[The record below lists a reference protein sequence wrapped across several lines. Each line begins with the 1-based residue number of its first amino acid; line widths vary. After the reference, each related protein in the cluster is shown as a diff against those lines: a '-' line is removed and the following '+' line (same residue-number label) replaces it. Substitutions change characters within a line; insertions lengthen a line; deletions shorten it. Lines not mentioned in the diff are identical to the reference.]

1 MLVVEE
7 CRRLREG
14 GHRVDGEGL
23 EERGLRGVADR
34 EQTSIQ
40 SRVTRPERH
49 RQHAAH
55 GADRSVQRELPHHEE
70 ARQAVGLD
78 RTRRGQEP
86 QRDGQV
92 EADALFPKV
101 RRREVHGHALERKR
115 EAGVSDRGA
124 DALPTLTHRR
134 IREPD
139 RGERGQP
146 LADIDLDADQ
156 GRVDA
161 GEAGRDDPG
170 QHHGPQA
177 GEARPSCG
185 ASPSSVRRTLVSTA
199 SAAPDLVASPDAQH
213 GEEMSRPLL
222 RARMPRHTAA
232 YPSGHTTRV
241 DRVGEEQEPRR
252 GADRSP
258 RATPA
263 ASWSGATVG
272 CRATSWCARA
282 GAPPSGSS
290 QGSRRAGGGAPADA
304 GAPRGAA
311 GGGRRARPDP
321 GAPRRQV
328 HARPCVALDSMTRS
342 GPGFDIGGDV
352 AGARGCGLRPTGRPP
367 RAVCRGPDRSP
378 AVAGPSAARSRRAHN
393 PARAGTAGTDEDLRR
408 SAYVVVRRT
417 ALGPW
422 TVLRPTE
429 TTVPRKAR
437 RRR

>member
-1 MLVVEE
+1 MSTRRRDLQRALGMRLAPHVPEIDVVGRRLREELIGVGASPGDRVLVVEE
-7 CRRLREG
+7 RRRLREG

-34 EQTSIQ
+34 EQTSIEA
-40 SRVTRPERH
+40 RVTRPERH

-55 GADRSVQRELPHHEE
+55 GADRPVQRELPHHEE

-115 EAGVSDRGA
+115 EAGVPDRGA

-177 GEARPSCG
+177 GEPRSSCG

-199 SAAPDLVASPDAQH
+199 SAAPDPVASR
-213 GEEMSRPLL
+213 RPAW
-222 RARMPRHTAA
+222 RRNVAAAVTRTAA
-232 YPSGHTTRV
+232 TSYGGVSVRSHNSVLTALGRT
-241 DRVGEEQEPRR
+241 GAAPRR
-252 GADRSP
+252 RSF
-258 RATPA
+258 TQ
-263 ASWSGATVG
+263 SH
-272 CRATSWCARA
+272 
-282 GAPPSGSS
+282 
-290 QGSRRAGGGAPADA
+290 AGGGVVRSD
-304 GAPRGAA
+304 GGIPRYLLVC
-311 GGGRRARPDP
+311 AR
-321 GAPRRQV
+321 
-328 HARPCVALDSMTRS
+328 M
-342 GPGFDIGGDV
+342 
-352 AGARGCGLRPTGRPP
+352 
-367 RAVCRGPDRSP
+367 
-378 AVAGPSAARSRRAHN
+378 RSRRAY
-393 PARAGTAGTDEDLRR
+393 LR
-408 SAYVVVRRT
+408 
-417 ALGPW
+417 W
-422 TVLRPTE
+422 
-429 TTVPRKAR
+429 
-437 RRR
+437 